1 VLVSNLVMKNSLVNS
16 SLLAN
21 LSEANA
27 KNLETIVSL
36 IADLLVCL
44 STPEDTRS
52 VLFDSCYASCNF
64 CIQQFCSNV
73 IIIVSCYRSMH
84 CQVGLELSQVT

>member
-1 VLVSNLVMKNSLVNS
+1 MKNSLVNS

-52 VLFDSCYASCNF
+52 VLFDSCYASCNVIF
-64 CIQQFCSNV
+64 ASSNSVPMSLLLLAVIAVCIAKLDWN
-73 IIIVSCYRSMH
+73 
-84 CQVGLELSQVT
+84 